1 MDPRIRYFY
10 KTWYRVPF
18 LIPAWD
24 DEEIEA
30 ALWPG
35 RISKS
40 ADDDEPCRRLEE
52 ALATRFGFP
61 HVVLTSSGSFALE
74 VALRALER
82 PGEVILP
89 SFICGSVVRAVVRA
103 GCTPVAADVNDD
115 LTLSADSVEAR
126 LTDRTAAVLVAHL
139 SGTPAQDL
147 DRLIALCDRRNM
159 PLIDDA
165 AQAFGIRARGR
176 FLGSCGR
183 FGVLSFGPGKPTFS
197 IGGGALIASS
207 SQDAARCEQLVR
219 RIGEEEGT
227 AVPSRA
233 AALRF
238 VLEYLLATLH
248 ASGVHGAADPGA
260 DAASPGAPRAKGRDG
275 RVVGSVAGDADR
287 KD

>member
-18 LIPAWD
+18 LVPAWD

-35 RISKS
+35 RVST
-40 ADDDEPCRRLEE
+40 DDGEPRRRLE
-52 ALATRFGFP
+52 AVLANRFGFQ

-74 VALRALER
+74 VALRAVER

-89 SFICGSVVRAVVRA
+89 SLICGSVVRAVVRA
-103 GCTPVAADVNDD
+103 GCTPVPADVNDD

-147 DRLIALCDRRNM
+147 DRLIALCDRRNI

-165 AQAFGIRARGR
+165 AQAFGIHARGR

-197 IGGGALIASS
+197 IGGGALIVSS
-207 SQDAARCEQLVR
+207 SQDADRCKQLVR
-219 RIGEEEGT
+219 HIGEEDRN
-227 AVPSRA
+227 AVASRA

-238 VLEYLLATLH
+238 VLEYRWRRYTLP
-248 ASGVHGAADPGA
+248 AFMAQRTLVRMLRLPVRRARRGGI
-260 DAASPGAPRAKGRDG
+260 DAI
-275 RVVGSVAGDADR
+275 VGSVAGDADR